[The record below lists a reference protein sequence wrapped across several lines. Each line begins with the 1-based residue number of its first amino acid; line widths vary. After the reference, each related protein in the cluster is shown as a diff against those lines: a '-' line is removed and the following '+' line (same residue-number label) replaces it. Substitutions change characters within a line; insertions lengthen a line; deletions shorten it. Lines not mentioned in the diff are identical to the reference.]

1 MTDEYSERYPTG
13 RTIPN
18 GVYELRVHGRLDQ
31 PYTPWFEDMTLEI
44 DDTVSPPQTII
55 RGRVRDPSA
64 LYGLIARVRDLNLT
78 LLSVKR
84 LEQKEDS

>member
-1 MTDEYSERYPTG
+1 MTDEHSESDPSDAVTQ
-13 RTIPN
+13 TE
-18 GVYELRVHGRLDQ
+18 VFELRVYGRLDQ
-31 PYTPWFEDMTLEI
+31 PYTPWFEDMTLEV

-64 LYGLIARVRDLNLT
+64 LYGLIARVRDLNLN
-78 LLSVKR
+78 LLSVQR